1 MCVCVDVCASDDQQG
16 PVWIPGSTGHA
27 ERAEQAAGYEPA
39 HGARPP
45 ERPGRVWLGYT
56 LYDAVFFKRYGLNQV
71 SLPLSFSQQVEEVAS
86 LLIAVRNL
94 GGQCYLNTYGPL
106 EEMDLLRMM
115 DMVKV
120 RTHRQRL
127 INTVFI
133 STVNFFFHFFMIIH
147 LFDFI
152 VVSGIHT
159 RDERHREESNKT
171 DGA

>member
-1 MCVCVDVCASDDQQG
+1 M
-16 PVWIPGSTGHA
+16 
-27 ERAEQAAGYEPA
+27 
-39 HGARPP
+39 
-45 ERPGRVWLGYT
+45 
-56 LYDAVFFKRYGLNQV
+56 NQV

-133 STVNFFFHFFMIIH
+133 STVNSDNNFFMIIH